1 MYRDCGANPL
11 HSPNNVCLT
20 LTAIGE
26 TLSWKARGCALT
38 NDFEMWVKI
47 PLGESNTAY
56 LTLTADWK
64 QSRGEQEEMAH
75 I

>member
-1 MYRDCGANPL
+1 MW
-11 HSPNNVCLT
+11 
-20 LTAIGE
+20 E
-26 TLSWKARGCALT
+26 ARGCALT

-56 LTLTADWK
+56 LTQTADWK

>member
-1 MYRDCGANPL
+1 MWR
-11 HSPNNVCLT
+11 
-20 LTAIGE
+20 
-26 TLSWKARGCALT
+26 ARRCALT
-38 NDFEMWVKI
+38 NDFEMWTI

-64 QSRGEQEEMAH
+64 QSRGEPEEMAH

>member
-1 MYRDCGANPL
+1 MRVRFLLRSANPV
-11 HSPNNVCLT
+11 SLT
-20 LTAIGE
+20 LTALLE
-26 TLSWKARGCALT
+26 TEGLEASGCALT

-64 QSRGEQEEMAH
+64 QSRGEQEEMTH
-75 I
+75 T